1 MSSSGAY
8 VRISGVQLVETS
20 HPHAYSN
27 RLMINGSSGNELV
40 EYKKMEGKVKDL
52 HGG

>member
-1 MSSSGAY
+1 MVGSVVSNSLG
-8 VRISGVQLVETS
+8 TS

-27 RLMINGSSGNELV
+27 RLMINGSSGNELF
-40 EYKKMEGKVKDL
+40 EYKEMEGKVKDL